1 MQLQLRAGAVR
12 LLRTRLEGEFS
23 RDLRDRKEKSEACY
37 QLGIPFLLVSDRTVH
52 ALRLRCEAVD
62 GWTGGPYGVLL
73 HNPLACTIP
82 YNALVASQQGI
93 LIEPLIAYRTSSLMR
108 V

>member
-62 GWTGGPYGVLL
+62 GWTGGP
-73 HNPLACTIP
+73 
-82 YNALVASQQGI
+82 
-93 LIEPLIAYRTSSLMR
+93 
-108 V
+108 